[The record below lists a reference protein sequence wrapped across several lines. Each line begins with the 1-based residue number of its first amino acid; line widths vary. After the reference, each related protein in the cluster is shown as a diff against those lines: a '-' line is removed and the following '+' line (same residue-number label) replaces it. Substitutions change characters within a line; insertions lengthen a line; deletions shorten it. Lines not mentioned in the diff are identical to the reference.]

1 MNYFESNGFQ
11 KDFNNLLKS
20 ILLVS
25 KRIEELTIEVR
36 SVRES
41 ITVDP
46 NKENSTEQFVTLPE
60 TIL

>member
-1 MNYFESNGFQ
+1 MSYFESNGFQ

-25 KRIEELTIEVR
+25 KRLEELTIEVR
-36 SVRES
+36 SIRES

-46 NKENSTEQFVTLPE
+46 NKEKSTEFVTPSKTML
-60 TIL
+60 

>member
-1 MNYFESNGFQ
+1 MSYFESNGFQ

-25 KRIEELTIEVR
+25 KRIEELTLEVR

-60 TIL
+60 TML

>member
-1 MNYFESNGFQ
+1 MSYFESNGFQ

-25 KRIEELTIEVR
+25 KKLEELTLEVR
-36 SVRES
+36 LIRES

-46 NKENSTEQFVTLPE
+46 NKEKSTEFVTPSKTML
-60 TIL
+60 